1 MFQWILNLF
10 GGRSSRENQVGT
22 IDAESVDRYS
32 VFRGYF
38 ETIECANESLIVDG
52 WMLSHNGPYESY
64 TLYVNGVRRS
74 TAKIVVRPDVADAL
88 PDITN
93 AANCGFHFEVKLK
106 EADLQSPLLLSV
118 RGCVMQT
125 EPGRMET
132 GFWFDMAECLTAPP
146 KHLIERV
153 DGTGIGS
160 FFFIKGAQNYWELVK
175 AIEKHR
181 PLQSVETMLDWGCG
195 SGRLIGFFA
204 EYSGIP
210 NIYGCDIDSEAVAW
224 CHSNYPHQK
233 FAKIPL
239 MPPTKYADDNFDLI
253 ISFSVLTHLEREAQ
267 LAWLKEMERIL
278 KPGGLLLA
286 TVHGFIAAKAMLG
299 AGTALQVRRQ
309 GIHDSLL
316 DSALKGVAPDGYYR
330 TVFVTPEYVKKEW
343 TKYFNILEHI
353 EQGAS
358 NYHDLV
364 VMKKRNVEG
373 AAPTPKRKEFRRY

>member
-1 MFQWILNLF
+1 MFQWISNLF
-10 GGRSSRENQVGT
+10 GSNLDPENQAAT
-22 IDAESVDRYS
+22 IDTEGVDRYS

-38 ETIECANESLIVDG
+38 ESIECDGDCLTVDG
-52 WMLSHNGPYESY
+52 WMLSHNGAYESY
-64 TLYVNGVRRS
+64 TIYINGVRRS
-74 TAKIVVRPDVADAL
+74 SAKIVARPDVAEAL
-88 PDITN
+88 PDIAN
-93 AANCGFHFEVKLK
+93 AINCGFHFEVKLRD
-106 EADLQSPLLLSV
+106 ADLQSPLLLSV

-132 GFWFDMAECLTAPP
+132 GFWFDMAERLKAPP

-153 DGTGIGS
+153 DGTGIGP

-175 AIEKHR
+175 AIEKYR
-181 PLQSVETMLDWGCG
+181 PMRSIKSMLDWGCG

-224 CHSNYPHQK
+224 CHSNYPIQK

-239 MPPTKYADDNFDLI
+239 MPPTKYAEDKFDLI

-299 AGTALQVRRQ
+299 VETALQVRRE

-316 DSALKGVAPDGYYR
+316 DSALKGVAPDGYY
-330 TVFVTPEYVKKEW
+330 
-343 TKYFNILEHI
+343 
-353 EQGAS
+353 
-358 NYHDLV
+358 
-364 VMKKRNVEG
+364 
-373 AAPTPKRKEFRRY
+373 